1 MRVEASVV
9 VEQSIERVFAFI
21 TDIERQPEWVG
32 PVQAVTDLAPGPVE
46 VGTTFTLSLA
56 FMGQSGD
63 VRQMVTTLEPN
74 QIYTQKS
81 TSGPVPAEIT
91 FTVEPA
97 GSGTLVRAV
106 TEADDS
112 SIPRLAR
119 GLVTR
124 NINNQVKSD
133 LQKLSELLE
142 KGDG

>member
-1 MRVEASVV
+1 
-9 VEQSIERVFAFI
+9 
-21 TDIERQPEWVG
+21 
-32 PVQAVTDLAPGPVE
+32 
-46 VGTTFTLSLA
+46 
-56 FMGQSGD
+56 MGQSGD

-112 SIPRLAR
+112 SISRLAR

>member
-1 MRVEASVV
+1 MRLEASIV
-9 VEQSIERVFAFI
+9 VEQPVEQVFAFI

-32 PVQAVTDLAPGPVE
+32 PVQAVKNLAPSPVE
-46 VGTTFTLSLA
+46 VGATFTLSLA

-63 VRQMVTTLEPN
+63 VQQMVTTLEPN
-74 QIYTQKS
+74 QTYTQKS

-91 FTVEPA
+91 FTVEPTQ
-97 GSGTLVRAV
+97 GGTLVRTI

-124 NINNQVKSD
+124 NINNQLKND
-133 LQKLSELLE
+133 LQKLRDMLT
-142 KGDG
+142 

>member
-1 MRVEASVV
+1 MRVESSVV
-9 VEQSIERVFAFI
+9 INQPVEQVFAFI
-21 TDIERQPEWVG
+21 SDIARQPEWVG
-32 PVQAVTDLAPGPVE
+32 PVQAVKDLASGPVE

-63 VRQMVTTLEPN
+63 VQQMVTTLEPN
-74 QIYTQKS
+74 RVFTQKS

-97 GSGTLVRAV
+97 EGGTLVRAV

-119 GLVTR
+119 PLVTR
-124 NINNQVKSD
+124 NINNQVKND
-133 LQKLSELLE
+133 LQKLRELLK
-142 KGDG
+142 KGDD